1 RRRRWWRRRWRRWWR
16 PEVLRRDLVQQ
27 RDVHALV
34 LLHLVGMLV
43 DEILE
48 QENQAELQQQDQR
61 HQHRNAGALPQAP
74 PFPVLDPGR
83 ERGEFGRQIRRG
95 EDFVLLVHENPVA
108 R

>member
-1 RRRRWWRRRWRRWWR
+1 
-16 PEVLRRDLVQQ
+16 
-27 RDVHALV
+27 
-34 LLHLVGMLV
+34 MLV

-48 QENQAELQQQDQR
+48 QEDQAELQQENQR
-61 HQHRNAGALPQAP
+61 HQHRNAGSLPQAR
-74 PFPVLDPGR
+74 PFPILDPSG